1 MPGKHGTSV
10 EDGAFD
16 GYRMYLRNERIR
28 CGMTQKDLASRI
40 GVTREALCQYEKGIR
55 EPSYEIMVKLANE
68 LGVKSIDKLYEKYN
82 YIDGLF
88 VSTSGRK
95 ELGIA

>member
-28 CGMTQKDLASRI
+28 CGMTQKDLAGRI

-55 EPSYEIMVKLANE
+55 EPSYGIMSKIAKE
-68 LGVKSIDKLYEKYN
+68 LGVQSMDKLYEKYT
-82 YIDGLF
+82 YHDGLF
-88 VSTSGRK
+88 MSDSGRK